1 MFRLAEKFDKLI
13 KENKRI
19 TINGLG
25 YGERA
30 FLLSTIK
37 EKSLLV
43 CLDIDELNKQ
53 IFERLTD
60 AIGLTPE
67 EVELYKNKLNFDEK
81 YMFLLLRTQQ
91 SADFMWVKDLLD
103 DKTKLN
109 TAVTAS
115 NAIKHDKI
123 TIFFWE

>member
-43 CLDIDELNKQ
+43 CLDIDELNKTKEHWVDEQALWFHVGFSINVIHSIPSFQ
-53 IFERLTD
+53 IL
-60 AIGLTPE
+60 
-67 EVELYKNKLNFDEK
+67 KL
-81 YMFLLLRTQQ
+81 FL
-91 SADFMWVKDLLD
+91 
-103 DKTKLN
+103 
-109 TAVTAS
+109 
-115 NAIKHDKI
+115 
-123 TIFFWE
+123 

>member
-43 CLDIDELNKQ
+43 CLDIDELNK
-53 IFERLTD
+53 
-60 AIGLTPE
+60 
-67 EVELYKNKLNFDEK
+67 KLHH
-81 YMFLLLRTQQ
+81 Q
-91 SADFMWVKDLLD
+91 
-103 DKTKLN
+103 
-109 TAVTAS
+109 
-115 NAIKHDKI
+115 
-123 TIFFWE
+123 